1 MSVDA
6 ATTETGTA
14 VKKRNRPYV
23 VYLIILMG
31 LVALMDQYLSTVKTT
46 AIPYLIKEYGITAAR
61 FQWLEALYLISS
73 FFIFALNGLND
84 LIGRKRAMLVLI
96 LMMGLSALGIVLWT
110 PSIHLYM
117 AFYAVVMFTTVS
129 NMWSIS
135 ISEESVAEKRSL
147 NVAIVYLI
155 GWIPLQALLPPL
167 LIDRWGL
174 SWKWMYGV
182 MFLFMIPVLVMW
194 LFMKETDRY
203 QTIREE
209 RRAGTRKWHFFGLG
223 VIDRSDV
230 RYIIISAS
238 VWFCVLVF
246 SVLYYLAGYFFMDV
260 KGYSLSQWSLVQLAT
275 LLMAMSGGAA
285 GGWLMERIGRTR
297 ALIVGCVGISVLAVL
312 IGLVDG
318 FWLPAVTALSG
329 FFLSLAYTWV
339 VVYIP
344 EIFPTERRGTCMG
357 WTTTVAR
364 VSYVVGPALAAV
376 LLEAFPDMR
385 GFWMISGLIML
396 VPIAIILI
404 WNPYET
410 KTKVLEEI
418 EGQR

>member
-1 MSVDA
+1 M
-6 ATTETGTA
+6 
-14 VKKRNRPYV
+14 
-23 VYLIILMG
+23 L
-31 LVALMDQYLSTVKTT
+31 ALMDQYLSTVKTT
-46 AIPYLIKEYGITAAR
+46 AIPYIIDEYGITAAR
-61 FQWLEALYLISS
+61 FQWLEALYLVSS

-84 LIGRKRAMLVLI
+84 LIGRKWAALVLI
-96 LMMGLSALGIVLWT
+96 LMMGLSSLGVVLWT
-110 PSIHLYM
+110 PSLYVFM
-117 AFYAVVMFTTVS
+117 VFYAVVMFTTVS

-135 ISEESVAEKRSL
+135 ISEESAAEKRAF

-167 LIDRWGL
+167 LIDRMGL

-194 LFMKETDRY
+194 FFMKETDRY
-203 QTIREE
+203 KTIHGE
-209 RRAGTRKWHFFGLG
+209 RRAGTRKWHLFGLG

-230 RYIIISAS
+230 RYIIISAA

-260 KGYSLSQWSLVQLAT
+260 KGYSLSQWSTVQLFT

-285 GGWLMERIGRTR
+285 GGYLMDRIGRTR
-297 ALIVGCVGISVLAVL
+297 ALILGCVGISVLAVL
-312 IGLVDG
+312 IGFAEG
-318 FWLPAVTALSG
+318 WLLPVVTAASG
-329 FFLSLAYTWV
+329 FFISLAYTWV

-364 VSYVVGPALAAV
+364 VSYVAGPALAAV

-385 GFWMISGLIML
+385 GFWVISGLIML
-396 VPIAIILI
+396 LPIGIILI

-410 KTKVLEEI
+410 KTRVLEEI